1 MKNDVN
7 YRDNGQTKEIVQIAQ
22 ATCDDKKDIEK
33 TEKEQISSTNYSLSL
48 GKVLHCFLEI
58 GASEFY

>member
-33 TEKEQISSTNYSLSL
+33 TIEKSKKDLKKSDVPSGYKKLDE
-48 GKVLHCFLEI
+48 EI
-58 GASEFY
+58 VTTV